1 MKKIKNRTLITGNL
15 EVHGMEKKQLWGVV
29 ILILAAIFL
38 VGTIF
43 EVLVFRDNEKQHEE
57 NKETPFYEDSDE
69 AKDNE
74 DTIETQKMFAGIC
87 GTCFVVFLV
96 AGLLLFILGNK
107 APQPGYQ
114 QSPPGYQPPYQ
125 APPSYPPPQQPPNQ
139 PPNQPPPY

>member
-1 MKKIKNRTLITGNL
+1 MIIDNL
-15 EVHGMEKKQLWGVV
+15 EVYGMERKQLWGVV

-87 GTCFVVFLV
+87 CTGFVVLLAV
-96 AGLLLFILGNK
+96 GLLLFILGNK
-107 APQPGYQ
+107 P
-114 QSPPGYQPPYQ
+114 SQPPYQ
-125 APPSYPPPQQPPNQ
+125 APPSYQPPQQPPYQ